1 MNVDF
6 VPGRVVVSGTPVDCA
21 ADRALPEVSA
31 TVSSAEAAP
40 GPGAR
45 PKQPRSTWRAVALP
59 SEYGGWGLTA
69 EPVILGLL
77 IEPSGAGVAI
87 GLAAGLAFLARTP
100 LKVVLVDH
108 WRRRSLPRTRIA
120 GRIAVAEVAS
130 IVGLLAIGVT
140 TGGPWSWVPLA
151 LAAPAVGIELW
162 FDMRSRSRRLTPEL
176 AGTIGIG
183 SVAAAIVLAGGGSAA
198 TAAGAWLLTAARAV
212 ASLPFVRYQLRKA
225 KGQPHRRWAQD
236 LAQLA
241 ALTIVVAA
249 SAFGLL
255 PWAAAAAIGALAVV
269 QLTLARIRP
278 PKAVIVGVQ
287 QLFLGLAVMITGGLA
302 MT

>member
-1 MNVDF
+1 
-6 VPGRVVVSGTPVDCA
+6 
-21 ADRALPEVSA
+21 
-31 TVSSAEAAP
+31 
-40 GPGAR
+40 
-45 PKQPRSTWRAVALP
+45 VALP
-59 SEYGGWGLTA
+59 SEHGGWGLTA

-87 GLAAGLAFLARTP
+87 ALAAGLAFLARTP
-100 LKVVLVDH
+100 LKVVLVDR
-108 WRRRSLPRTRIA
+108 WRQRSLPRTRVA
-120 GRIAVAEVAS
+120 SRIAAVEVAA
-130 IVGLLAIGVT
+130 VAGLLTIGVT
-140 TGGPWSWVPLA
+140 KGGPWSWVPLA

-198 TAAGAWLLTAARAV
+198 TATGAWLLIAARAI

-241 ALTIVVAA
+241 ALALAA
-249 SAFGLL
+249 TASVLGVL
-255 PWAAAAAIGALAVV
+255 PWAATAATGALAAV
-269 QLTLARIRP
+269 QLTLARFRP

-287 QLFLGLAVMITGGLA
+287 QLFLGLAVIIIGGLA
-302 MT
+302 LT